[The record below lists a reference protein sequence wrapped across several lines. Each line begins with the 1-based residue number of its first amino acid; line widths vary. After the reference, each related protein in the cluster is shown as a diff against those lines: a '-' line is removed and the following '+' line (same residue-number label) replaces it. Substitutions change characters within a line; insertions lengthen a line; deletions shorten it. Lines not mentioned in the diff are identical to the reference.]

1 MENIGSELCNQFH
14 IRAKS
19 VLGGKVHSKISDPV
33 WHEVSIRIWRP
44 ISVKLNNR
52 EGQYALIGV
61 EHNLKI

>member
-19 VLGGKVHSKISDPV
+19 VLGGKVHVKIADSV

-44 ISVKLNNR
+44 ISVKLNNQ
-52 EGQYALIGV
+52 GQHALIGV
-61 EHNLKI
+61 EHNLKV

>member
-33 WHEVSIRIWRP
+33 WHKVSIRIWRP
-44 ISVKLNNR
+44 ISVKLNNQ
-52 EGQYALIGV
+52 GQHALIGV
-61 EHNLKI
+61 EHNLKV

>member
-19 VLGGKVHSKISDPV
+19 VLGSKVHVKIADSV

-44 ISVKLNNR
+44 ISVKLNNQK
-52 EGQYALIGV
+52 GQHALIGV
-61 EHNLKI
+61 EYNLKL

>member
-19 VLGGKVHSKISDPV
+19 VLGGKVHAKIADSV

-44 ISVKLNNR
+44 ISVKLNNQQ
-52 EGQYALIGV
+52 GQYALIGV
-61 EHNLKI
+61 EHNLKV

>member
-19 VLGGKVHSKISDPV
+19 VLGGKVHSKIADSV

-44 ISVKLNNR
+44 ISVKLMNN
-52 EGQYALIGV
+52 QSQHALIGV
-61 EHNLKI
+61 ENNIKL